1 MCSRRLRGVSG
12 SAPEQS
18 KKTEVEVSRTRQT
31 VRKSSQNRGQI
42 RPKSTKNH
50 RKIDSKSLLA
60 AFACF
65 GAFQGHTG
73 TRPRRAG
80 ERQEGPGRLPGAL
93 LGVLEAAG
101 TPPWSVRGAPR
112 ECPRRSQD
120 ASGHETHAFSA
131 RTSFRSAFATI
142 FDRFSC
148 LAQTPGYAVRIS
160 FSVV

>member
-1 MCSRRLRGVSG
+1 MLETSARSLWKCSR
-12 SAPEQS
+12 AIE
-18 KKTEVEVSRTRQT
+18 KTQVEGARTRQT
-31 VRKSSQNRGQI
+31 VRKSSQNRDQI

-50 RKIDSKSLLA
+50 RKIDSKSLSA
-60 AFACF
+60 GFACF

-93 LGVLEAAG
+93 LGVLEVAR
-101 TPPWSVRGAPR
+101 TPPWNVRGAPR
-112 ECPRRSQD
+112 GCPRRTQD
-120 ASGHETHAFSA
+120 ASGHEMNEFSA
-131 RTSFRSAFATI
+131 RTSFRSAFATM

-148 LAQTPGYAVRIS
+148 LAQMPGYAVRIS